1 MKDNFVNRIDSS
13 RHSYTTNKT
22 STALK
27 MSRTFSEV
35 LNAQSEVGVR
45 FSKHAS
51 LRIETRELSFS
62 QEEMIRLKNAI
73 SRAEQKGVKDAL
85 ILIDDKAVIANVKS
99 KTVITTFKEI
109 QMKESVVTNIDGA
122 VIG

>member
-1 MKDNFVNRIDSS
+1 
-13 RHSYTTNKT
+13 
-22 STALK
+22 

-122 VIG
+122 IIG